1 MKRNINRLMPILLAG
16 IFMCSGCAKQDIVKK
31 DDSLASSALKP
42 AETAQSKPD
51 AGNGIQDPSLAGT
64 AAKVSPL
71 EGGEAARS
79 QQNNEVTAV
88 ADLQKLLQQIFFDF
102 DASTLSDSAR
112 QTLTAN
118 FQLLKQNPQTILRI
132 EGHSDERGSDDYN
145 LALSERRAQAA
156 YRYLTA
162 LGIAAERLS
171 VVGYGKEKPA
181 DQGHDEAAWANN
193 RRDEFVVMR

>member
-1 MKRNINRLMPILLAG
+1 MNRNINRLMPILLAG
-16 IFMCSGCAKQDIVKK
+16 IFMYSGCAKQDIVKK

-42 AETAQSKPD
+42 AETAQFKSD
-51 AGNGIQDPSLAGT
+51 AGTGIKDTSPSGT
-64 AAKVSPL
+64 AARVSPT
-71 EGGEAARS
+71 EGGAPAGSRQS
-79 QQNNEVTAV
+79 SEVTAV
-88 ADLQKLLQQIFFDF
+88 ADLQKLLRQIFFDF
-102 DASTLSDSAR
+102 DASTLSNSAR
-112 QTLTAN
+112 QTLAAN
-118 FQLLKQNPQTILRI
+118 FEVLKQHPQTILRI

-181 DQGHDEAAWANN
+181 DQGHDEAAWAGN
-193 RRDEFVVMR
+193 RRDEFVVTR